1 LAPKNVN
8 RNTTANGQEEFQ
20 IAGAATEKHE
30 NQNMRRHGEQTTII
44 MTFNNE
50 HETDFPRNQQ

>member
-1 LAPKNVN
+1 VN